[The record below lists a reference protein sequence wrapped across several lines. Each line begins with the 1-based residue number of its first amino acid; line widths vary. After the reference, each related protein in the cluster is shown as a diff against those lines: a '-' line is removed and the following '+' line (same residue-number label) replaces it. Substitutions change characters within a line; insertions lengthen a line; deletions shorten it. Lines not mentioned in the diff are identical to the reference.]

1 MEIIENIINNK
12 FISSELLKNLT
23 VKFSKLS
30 KKCRKLSI
38 QKLKQYYI
46 SKNFDDNIILMM
58 GGMENM
64 IKIPILEWKDNFLGG
79 TDYIDRIK
87 PEDLNHKI
95 MMGIDRYQRPF
106 ICFRIKRYNQRY
118 GEIYSV
124 DTLFQRYTGEKK
136 TWTNGTCR
144 NSLITESGYFYS
156 GGKFRHKYVK
166 QNIRNLLEDKGYIL
180 SPPMLYSEKDIKK
193 INILI
198 N

>member
-12 FISSELLKNLT
+12 FISSKLRKNLT

-46 SKNFDDNIILMM
+46 ARNFDDNIILMM

-79 TDYIDRIK
+79 TDYIDRIT

-95 MMGIDRYQRPF
+95 MMGIDRYHRPF
-106 ICFRIKRYNQRY
+106 ICFRIKRD
-118 GEIYSV
+118 EEKYSV
-124 DTLFQRYTGEKK
+124 DTLFQRYTGETQ

-144 NSLITESGYFYS
+144 NSVITESGYFYS
-156 GGKFRHKYVK
+156 GGKFRHEYVK

-180 SPPMLYSEKDIKK
+180 SPPILYSQKNIQK